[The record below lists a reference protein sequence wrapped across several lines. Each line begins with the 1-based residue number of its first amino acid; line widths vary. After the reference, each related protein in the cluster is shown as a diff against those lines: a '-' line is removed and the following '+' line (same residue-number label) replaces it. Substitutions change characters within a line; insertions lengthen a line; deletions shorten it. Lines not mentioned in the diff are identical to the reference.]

1 MAREVGTQPTSVVIT
16 VPRHASAAASEELIN
31 EVKKL
36 AESEGKH
43 FVNDFTGTP
52 QMAKSRAMYQASE
65 WNSLLLSAR
74 ASRGP
79 QWDVGI
85 QQYLVDKES
94 DLYYDPTPLSQ
105 TDASNDNEGPEGSE
119 SAPGM
124 GNMQSNS
131 EGGTPLT
138 PRFGDD
144 GPVMERR
151 QTRARGGL

>member
-1 MAREVGTQPTSVVIT
+1 MARGVGTQANPVILT

-36 AESEGKH
+36 AAEEGKN
-43 FVNDFTGTP
+43 FVNDFGGGP
-52 QMAKSRAMYQASE
+52 QTARSRAMAQASE
-65 WNSLLLSAR
+65 WNSLLISAR
-74 ASRGP
+74 AARGP

-94 DLYYDPTPLSQ
+94 DLYYNPTPLSQ
-105 TDASNDNEGPEGSE
+105 TDAPNDSEAPDGPEMASGI
-119 SAPGM
+119 
-124 GNMQSNS
+124 GNNS

-151 QTRARGGL
+151 STRNRGGV